1 MSKPNNAN
9 KNNYEAGRNHQG
21 EGVLQEEQKRTLK
34 AEQPGPQGDANRK
47 AKKK

>member
-21 EGVLQEEQKRTLK
+21 EGVLQEAEKRELADK
-34 AEQPGPQGDANRK
+34 QPSPKGGANQQ